1 MERKSYVYMLA
12 NKRYGTLYVGV
23 TSNLA
28 ERMALHKSGKGSA
41 FTAKYNV
48 KNLVWFETFSD
59 IETAI
64 TYEKR
69 LKGWRRDWKMSLIER
84 RNPYW
89 EDLSRTAL
97 T

>member
-1 MERKSYVYMLA
+1 MERKSYVYILA
-12 NKRYGTLYVGV
+12 SKRYGTLYVGV

-28 ERMALHKSGKGSA
+28 ERIAQHKSGKGSA

-64 TYEKR
+64 AYEKR
-69 LKGWRRDWKMSLIER
+69 LKRWRRDWKMSLIER

-89 EDLSRTAL
+89 EDLSQTAL
-97 T
+97 R